1 MKAVVVDKP
10 GGHER
15 LVLRDLPSAPLAA
28 SEVRIAVSAIGVNFA
43 DCVVRMGHYEAAKG
57 KYPITPGFE
66 FAGTVAE
73 AGAAVTH
80 VRQGQRVFGF
90 TRFGAYASEVVVPEH
105 QAYPIPEGWTEEE
118 AAGIPAVFMTAWYA
132 LRRVARVEAGERI
145 LVHSAAGGV
154 GIALCQLASLLRCE
168 VVGVVGMEK
177 KVDVAKRYGAAHVV
191 VRSDNLWR
199 DLERVAPDG
208 FDVIFDSNGVRTV
221 KEGYE
226 RLRRGGRVVVYGAA
240 DILPRG
246 SDKPNLLG
254 LAINYLKVP
263 RFSPFGMTLE
273 NRGLLGFNVVF
284 LFDKLDIIRR
294 GMGELVSWMAE
305 GKIHKVPVTTF
316 ALERVVDAHR
326 AIESGTT
333 VGKLILTVGAETR

>member
-15 LVLRDLPSAPLAA
+15 LLLKDLPSADVGPND
-28 SEVRIAVSAIGVNFA
+28 VRIAVSHAGVNFA

-66 FAGTVAE
+66 FAGVVAE
-73 AGAAVTH
+73 AGAGVTH
-80 VRQGQRVFGF
+80 VKKGERVFGF
-90 TRFGAYASEVVVPEH
+90 TRFGGYSSEIVVPEH
-105 QAYPIPEGWTEEE
+105 QAYAIPAGWSEEE
-118 AAGIPAVFMTAWYA
+118 CAGIPAVFMTAWYA
-132 LRRVARVEAGERI
+132 LRRVARVDAGERV

-154 GIALCQLASLLRCE
+154 GIALCQLASLMGCE

-177 KVDVAKRYGAAHVV
+177 KIEVAKGYGASHVV
-191 VRSDNLWR
+191 VRSDRLWQ
-199 DLERVAPDG
+199 DLEKVAPDG
-208 FDVIFDSNGVRTV
+208 FDVIFDSNGVKTV
-221 KEGYE
+221 KEGYK

-246 SDKPNLLG
+246 SDKPNLIG

-294 GMGELVSWMAE
+294 GMGELVEWMRD
-305 GKIHKVPVTTF
+305 GKIKKVPTTCF
-316 ALERVVDAHR
+316 PMEQVVEAHR
-326 AIESGTT
+326 ALESGTT
-333 VGKLILTVGAETR
+333 VGKMILTT